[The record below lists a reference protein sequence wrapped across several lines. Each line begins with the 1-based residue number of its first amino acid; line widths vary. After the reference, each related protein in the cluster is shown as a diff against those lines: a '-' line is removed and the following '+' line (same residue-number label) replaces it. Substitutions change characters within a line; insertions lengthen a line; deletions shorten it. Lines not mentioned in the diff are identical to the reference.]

1 MRRLQA
7 STDVCPCTTAAVTHL
22 VTRLSLQLC
31 VPRRLRAGRAL
42 LDTGSGFDPLV
53 LWLHVKV
60 VDRQMKRLCALVLAV
75 AGTWAAFACSS
86 PRYSPQAPL
95 RSASGT
101 VRGVLLFGGPG
112 PIKPVPGQVTAS
124 DRLGR
129 TDIEHVGSD
138 GRFFMTVAVGTYE
151 FTGSSPRVR
160 LNGAEVKCS
169 ARQLVRVRAH
179 ETVRDIKVLCTL
191 I

>member
-1 MRRLQA
+1 M
-7 STDVCPCTTAAVTHL
+7 
-22 VTRLSLQLC
+22 
-31 VPRRLRAGRAL
+31 
-42 LDTGSGFDPLV
+42 V
-53 LWLHVKV
+53 LWLHVKA

-75 AGTWAAFACSS
+75 AGTWAAVACSS
-86 PRYSPQAPL
+86 PRYSPQAPPHV
-95 RSASGT
+95 ASGT

-112 PIKPVPGQVTAS
+112 PVKPVPGQVTAS
-124 DRLGR
+124 GPFGR

-151 FTGSSPRVR
+151 FTGSSPKVR
-160 LNGAEVKCS
+160 LNGAKVKCS
-169 ARQLVRVRAH
+169 ALHLVRVRAH

>member
-1 MRRLQA
+1 MTIRSIALLAICVAAFLRAAGVAGPALSIYYSFDAPA
-7 STDVCPCTTAAVTHL
+7 SAAL
-22 VTRLSLQLC
+22 VTEMQAEVDRILAD
-31 VPRRLRAGRAL
+31 AGVRVAWRAL
-42 LDTGSGFDPLV
+42 E
-53 LWLHVKV
+53 
-60 VDRQMKRLCALVLAV
+60 
-75 AGTWAAFACSS
+75 S
-86 PRYSPQAPL
+86 PRNGEDFQGVVFL
-95 RSASGT
+95 RF
-101 VRGVLLFGGPG
+101 RGVCSED
-112 PIKPVPGQVTAS
+112 PVPVARWSRREYAGQS
-124 DRLGR
+124 LGR